1 METPPFLTP
10 ENERA
15 ENFTFRY
22 DLGCFKNF
30 KMADKSFSQ
39 PIFTKLWAE
48 SIDVA

>member
-1 METPPFLTP
+1 LTP

-39 PIFTKLWAE
+39 PFLPN
-48 SIDVA
+48 